1 MTIAEGQKEHRL
13 ILIGPQGSGKGTQ
26 AELLQVFL
34 QIPIIST
41 GQLCRAEIEKKTS
54 LGEKIAAQVRGGVL
68 VPDEIILNM
77 VKARVDSY
85 DAQNGF
91 ILDGFPRT
99 VSQAATAAG
108 WLNPTRV
115 IVLEINNKLA
125 VARMSSR
132 RACSFCR
139 YKTTAEHVVVY
150 GTVCPRCGATI
161 IQRDDDQPDA
171 IKSRLAAYEEQ
182 TRPVIEFYK
191 NKGIV
196 ERLNGALSIPL
207 VFMEATHVL

>member
-1 MTIAEGQKEHRL
+1 MIMTGGQPEHRL

-26 AELLQVFL
+26 AELLQVYL

-41 GQLCRAEIEKKTS
+41 GQLCRAEIEKKTR
-54 LGEKIAAQVRGGVL
+54 LGEQIAGQVRSGTL
-68 VPDEIILNM
+68 VSDEIILSM
-77 VKARVDSY
+77 VKARVSSY

-99 VSQAATAAG
+99 VPQAEAADG

-125 VARMSSR
+125 VARMAAR
-132 RACSFCR
+132 RACSSCR
-139 YKTTAEHVVVY
+139 YKTTAEHVTVY
-150 GTVCPRCGATI
+150 GTVCPRCGAQI
-161 IQRDDDQPDA
+161 IQRDDDQPEA
-171 IKSRLAAYEEQ
+171 IKARLAAYEKQ
-182 TRPVIEFYK
+182 TQPVIEFYK
-191 NKGIV
+191 NKGIL